1 MKTRQGFKK
10 QVLVMTAL
18 IVFSLTAPVM
28 AAENQESMT
37 LQQILDTAVKNNP
50 AVAESEQRWEEK
62 IGQIPVASAWAN
74 PKFGIMKDDIENG
87 LFAPGTGMMTQYTLK
102 QDIMNPAKLKSM
114 GKMASS
120 DAQMAEANYHD
131 KWLDAYTTAK
141 VDYYDLMYASKAL
154 EIGKENQQLM
164 GQLVQIAQVN
174 YSTGMVSLQDVLRA
188 QTEFSTMTTD
198 LLNMASMEAVAKA
211 KLNTAMGRPANSV
224 LNVKEEFSA
233 PPPNFDLASLTK
245 MTEGKPAIVS
255 MQRQVEMAQN
265 GVELANNQQLP
276 DYEVSLAYEDYQQ
289 QPHTWQVEVMAM
301 LPIWQDKNKG
311 QIKSANASLAAAQAS
326 LTNMQ
331 NMTGL
336 DIQMALTE
344 AQTAWRK
351 IDLYQTTIIPQAEQ
365 TYQAGVVSYTN
376 GKVDFMSVL
385 DSLNVLRNVKLGYYQ
400 AHIDY
405 EKAVANLEKAVGKPM
420 FISGTQP

>member
-211 KLNTAMGRPANSV
+211 KLNTAMGRPANSA

>member
-1 MKTRQGFKK
+1 MKTNQGLKK
-10 QVLVMTAL
+10 KALILTTL

-28 AAENQESMT
+28 AAENQQSMT

-50 AVAESEQRWEEK
+50 AVMESEKRWEEK
-62 IGQIPVASAWAN
+62 IGQIPVASAWEN
-74 PKFGIMKDDIENG
+74 PKFGIMKDDIEDG
-87 LFAPGTGMMTQYTLK
+87 LFAPGTAMMTQYTLK
-102 QDIMNPAKLKSM
+102 QKIMNPAKLKSM

-131 KWLDAYTTAK
+131 KWLEAYTTAK
-141 VDYYDLMYASKAL
+141 VDYYDLMYANKAL

-188 QTEFSTMTTD
+188 QTAFSTMTTD

-211 KLNTAMGRPANSV
+211 KLNTAMGRPADSV
-224 LNVKEEFSA
+224 LNTKEEFSVTS
-233 PPPNFDLASLTK
+233 PNFDLTSLAK
-245 MTEGKPAIVS
+245 MTEEKPAIMS
-255 MQRQVEMAQN
+255 MRRQVEMAQN
-265 GVELANNQQLP
+265 GIELANNQQLP
-276 DYEVSLAYEDYQQ
+276 DYEVSLAYKDYQQ
-289 QPHTWQVEVMAM
+289 QPNTWQVEVMAM

-311 QIKSANASLAAAQAS
+311 QIKSASASLAAAQAA
-326 LTNMQ
+326 LINMR
-331 NMTGL
+331 NMAGL

-344 AQTAWRK
+344 AQTEWRK
-351 IDLYQTTIIPQAEQ
+351 IDLYKTTIIPQAEQ

-376 GKVDFMSVL
+376 GKVDFMAVL
-385 DSLNVLRNVKLGYYQ
+385 DSLNALRNVKLGYYQ

-405 EKAVANLEKAVGKPM
+405 EKAVANLEKAVGKPL
-420 FISGTQP
+420 FTGGTQP